1 MRPEDK
7 VVTAALILGLVT
19 WIVDSVLTYFFIH
32 TAPFWDLLII
42 DVPRHDLYT
51 RSLVLVCFLVFGII
65 VCRVMAR
72 QREALQE
79 ISMLRGILPICA
91 NCKKIRDDEGHW
103 QELDA
108 YIGQRSGAEFSHGI
122 CLDCFKELYPL
133 STPGISDNEVVDND

>member
-19 WIVDSVLTYFFIH
+19 WMVDSVLTYFFIH
-32 TAPFWDLLII
+32 TATFWDLLII
-42 DVPRHDLYT
+42 NVPRHDLYT
-51 RSLVLVCFLVFGII
+51 RSLVLVCFLVFGIL

-72 QREALQE
+72 QQEALEE
-79 ISMLRGILPICA
+79 ISVLRGILPICA

-103 QELDA
+103 QELEA

-122 CLDCFKELYPL
+122 CPDCFRKLYPL
-133 STPGISDNEVVDND
+133 STQGISDNEVVDND